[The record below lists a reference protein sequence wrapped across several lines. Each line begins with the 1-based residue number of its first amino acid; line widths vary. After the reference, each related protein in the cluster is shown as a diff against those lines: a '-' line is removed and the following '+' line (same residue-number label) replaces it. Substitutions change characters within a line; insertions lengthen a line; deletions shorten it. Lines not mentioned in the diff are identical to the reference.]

1 MYELAPM
8 RAELQRRDVDS
19 WLRLELQV
27 LLQQEL
33 STSEEDPSMRRRL
46 VEQCHRYG
54 AAAIEKEIAR

>member
-1 MYELAPM
+1 M

-33 STSEEDPSMRRRL
+33 SIGERQPSMRRRL
-46 VEQCHRYG
+46 VEQCQKYG
-54 AAAIEKEIAR
+54 AAAIVREITG